1 MLDLKEQSYSHS
13 MKETGQPYSRVVIP
27 LVLLLVIA
35 ALLIMFVKPQFS
47 LFSSQPQ
54 TTTASSSF
62 FASID
67 TMKVSRDTQRHPL
80 SQQEITQI
88 IQLSASLNTNYIT
101 VDTHW
106 DYPAY
111 MGRWIDAIR
120 ATGRHVWFRSHPD
133 KWENNNGAAGIMTPE
148 EYKRVEKAFIL
159 AHPTYFHPKDIFD
172 PCPEPEQGHYWFAHY
187 GNTWTSQAPNTAT
200 KEYNTFLRDTS
211 DVADT
216 AFHEQ
221 GIHGVITSLRST
233 NGFFATHPDVLEKE
247 TTSKF
252 GYITLDSYP
261 DESTTDP
268 TTAAQL
274 YGNELQ
280 AIEDIWHLPVV
291 IGEMGYSNKI
301 EVDDTV
307 QQAVLKAEFAALS
320 PLTYLAGV
328 NYWVGAGTNTSGGY
342 TYIFTKSNN
351 KWSLRPAAQEV
362 SAFYK
367 IKMSTK

>member
-1 MLDLKEQSYSHS
+1 MPQLNEQHHSYP
-13 MKETGQPYSRVVIP
+13 MKEIGQPYSRVVIP
-27 LVLLLVIA
+27 LVLLLVVA
-35 ALLIMFVKPQFS
+35 ALLIMFVKPQP
-47 LFSSQPQ
+47 SSQPSFAP
-54 TTTASSSF
+54 ASPSF

-80 SQQEITQI
+80 SEQEITQI

-111 MGRWIDAIR
+111 MKRWIDAIR

-133 KWENNNGAAGIMTPE
+133 KWENNNGTVGIMTPE
-148 EYKRVEKAFIL
+148 EYKRVERSFIL
-159 AHPTYFHPKDIFD
+159 AHPTYFRLNDIFD
-172 PCPEPEQGHYWFAHY
+172 ACPEPEQGHYWFARY
-187 GNTWTSQAPNTAT
+187 GNQWTSQAPNTAT
-200 KEYNTFLRDTS
+200 KAYNAFLRETS

-216 AFHEQ
+216 AFHEK
-221 GIHGVITSLRST
+221 GIHGVITNLRST

-268 TTAAQL
+268 DTAAQA
-274 YGNELQ
+274 YRDELQ
-280 AIEDIWHLPVV
+280 SIEDIWHLPIV

-301 EVDDTV
+301 EVDDTL
-307 QQAVLKAEFAALS
+307 QQSVLKAEFATLNS
-320 PLTYLAGV
+320 LTYLVGV

-342 TYIFTKSNN
+342 TYIFTRSNN
-351 KWSLRPAAQEV
+351 KWSLRPAAAEV

-367 IKMSTK
+367 RKMSAK